1 MNYIVSQKVRMGIK
15 SLFDTTES
23 EKEFALD
30 ALFVHTKYISFS
42 NRNDR
47 GVHMDVTGQDY
58 IRKVLQR
65 IGPQHRYKWHAEN
78 QDPVDVCHITFQTR
92 KLRMKFLPNTRKWD
106 EDTTLYLCN
115 QKKHLINVT
124 KVVENLPLEIKL
136 MILRFLL
143 GVKSVNH
150 AVQKCTLFRSMNIRY
165 FRFRNYRFR
174 MGSFFDIERQLRF
187 HCTSSLFHTRTLGFV
202 RS

>member
-78 QDPVDVCHITFQTR
+78 QDPVDVYHITFQTR